1 MEKKNNKVA
10 LVILDGWGIGKK
22 DNSDAIA
29 HARTPFA
36 DSLSQKYPHATL
48 RTDGEHVG
56 LPEGQMGN
64 SEVGHMNI
72 GAGRVVFQELVRI
85 NKNIREKDF
94 HQNPVLLSGFEYAKA
109 NQKTVHLVGLISDG
123 GVHSHWLH
131 AAALCEI
138 AAQFPEV
145 STRVH
150 AITDG
155 RDTDPQSGAGF
166 IQEFESAIQGTGVR
180 IASVIGRYFAM
191 DRDKRWERIKKAY
204 DLMVSGNGVTKAN
217 ANGAIQDSYQASTTD
232 EFIEPI
238 VIQNDFLP
246 ISEGDV
252 VICFN
257 YRTDRCR
264 EITEALTQQAFPEFG
279 MSPIPHLYYITMT
292 QYDEKFKNVHVVFE
306 KDNLIQTLG
315 EVIAQAGKSQL
326 RIAETEKYPH
336 VTFFFSGGRE
346 EPFEKEIRGMVPSPK
361 VATYDLMPE
370 MSAKG
375 ILEKTI
381 EVMSKDEPDF
391 ICLNFANPDMV
402 GHTGVWEAIIK
413 AVETVDDCLQ
423 ELVQFGL
430 AHHYQF
436 VIIADHGNADRA
448 VNEDGTPNTAHTTNP
463 VPIWIISDQV
473 GKVKDGILADVAPTV
488 LHLMEI
494 KKPIEMTGSLLIEK

>member
-1 MEKKNNKVA
+1 MEKHNKKVA

-29 HARTPFA
+29 NANTPFA
-36 DSLSQKYPHATL
+36 DSLYNRYPNATL

-56 LPEGQMGN
+56 LPDGQMGN

-85 NKNIREKDF
+85 NKNIRDREF
-94 HQNPVLLSGFEYAKA
+94 YSNPTLLSGFEYAQQ
-109 NQKTVHLVGLISDG
+109 NNKTVHLVGLISDG

-131 AAALCEI
+131 AAAICDI
-138 AAQFPEV
+138 AAKFPEV
-145 STRVH
+145 KTCVH

-155 RDTDPQSGAGF
+155 RDTDPQSGLGY
-166 IQEFESAIQGTGVR
+166 IQAFETAIESTGIK

-191 DRDKRWERIKKAY
+191 DRDKRWERVKKSY
-204 DLMVSGNGVTKAN
+204 DLMTQGIGTNYAN
-217 ANGAIQDSYQASTTD
+217 ASHGIDASYNAGVTD

-238 VIQNDFLP
+238 IIENHFSP
-246 ISEGDV
+246 IAEGDV

-264 EITEALTQQAFPEFG
+264 EITEVLSQQPFPEFE
-279 MSPIPHLYYITMT
+279 MSPIPSLHYITMT
-292 QYDEKFKNVHVVFE
+292 QYDEKFKNVHIVFQ
-306 KDNLIQTLG
+306 KDNLALTLG
-315 EVIAQAGKSQL
+315 EVISNAGRSQL

-346 EPFEKEIRGMVPSPK
+346 EPFEKEQRGMVPSPK

-370 MSAKG
+370 MSAQG
-375 ILEKTI
+375 ILEKTKETI
-381 EVMSKDEPDF
+381 IKDSPDF

-402 GHTGVWEAIIK
+402 GHTGVWDAIIK
-413 AVETVDDCLQ
+413 AVETVDQCLK
-423 ELVQFGL
+423 ELVEFGIQ
-430 AHHYQF
+430 HGYQF
-436 VIIADHGNADRA
+436 IIIADHGNADKA
-448 VNEDGTPNTAHTTNP
+448 INEDGSPNTAHTTNP
-463 VPIWIISDQV
+463 VPVWIISDAV
-473 GKVKDGILADVAPTV
+473 SAVKDGILADVAPTI

-494 KKPIEMTGSLLIEK
+494 KKPIEMTGSLLVEK